1 MLIKHMVMM
10 ISVQD
15 SELVEPLS
23 LIYKNCI
30 DSGIFP
36 DIWQRSHI
44 IPTCKK
50 SDKQIISNYHPVSL
64 LPICSKIFEHIHDP
78 VFLYLENNEVLTLHQ
93 SGFHPNYSCIYQ
105 LISVVHNIYADFDHN
120 PALEVTGNFF
130 DISKGFDKVWHEGLL
145 YKLESLGILGKVLN
159 LFCSFLNDRHQ
170 RVVLSGQLSDCAP
183 ILAGVSQG
191 SILGTLLFLIYI
203 IDLLEKLK
211 THLLYHLLMILVCFL
226 QYMIQIILQK
236 Y

>member
-1 MLIKHMVMM
+1 M
-10 ISVQD
+10 
-15 SELVEPLS
+15 
-23 LIYKNCI
+23 
-30 DSGIFP
+30 
-36 DIWQRSHI
+36 
-44 IPTCKK
+44 
-50 SDKQIISNYHPVSL
+50 
-64 LPICSKIFEHIHDP
+64 
-78 VFLYLENNEVLTLHQ
+78 LTLHQ

-105 LISVVHNIYADFDHN
+105 LISVVHNIYANFDHN

-130 DISKGFDKVWHEGLL
+130 DISKGFDKVWREGLL

>member
-1 MLIKHMVMM
+1 MLKIH
-10 ISVQD
+10 D
-15 SELVEPLS
+15 SEDVEPLS

-36 DIWQRSHI
+36 DIWKRSHI

-78 VFLYLENNEVLTLHQ
+78 VFLCLENNEVLTPHQ

-130 DISKGFDKVWHEGLL
+130 DISKGFDKVWREGLL
-145 YKLESLGILGKVLN
+145 YKLECLGI
-159 LFCSFLNDRHQ
+159 
-170 RVVLSGQLSDCAP
+170 
-183 ILAGVSQG
+183 
-191 SILGTLLFLIYI
+191 
-203 IDLLEKLK
+203 
-211 THLLYHLLMILVCFL
+211 
-226 QYMIQIILQK
+226 
-236 Y
+236 